1 MAEEFEV
8 SGETVLLMRIR
19 FMDLLK
25 KKWSWWFFVSFFIY
39 FVYLPFFPLLI
50 LPFVVENCYEYANV
64 D

>member
-39 FVYLPFFPLLI
+39 FVYLSFFPLLSSSRI
-50 LPFVVENCYEYANV
+50 VTSMLMSIK
-64 D
+64 